1 MRYPHWVTD
10 PRKDLEAATR
20 RYRKTASDHEKARD
34 ETIAAVLTALRE
46 GVTPVEVERLSPFTG
61 AYIRRMARENGI
73 PPAAPG
79 PKRS

>member
-1 MRYPHWVTD
+1 MRYCVCVND

-20 RYRKTASDHEKARD
+20 RYRKTASDHENARD
-34 ETIAAVLTALRE
+34 EAVAAVLAALRA

-61 AYIRRMARENGI
+61 AYIRRMAREAGI